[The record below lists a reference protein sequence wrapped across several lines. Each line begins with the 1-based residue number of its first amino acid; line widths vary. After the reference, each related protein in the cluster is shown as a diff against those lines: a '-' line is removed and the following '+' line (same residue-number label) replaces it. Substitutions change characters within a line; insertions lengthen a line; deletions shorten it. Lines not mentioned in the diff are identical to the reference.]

1 MDKEINH
8 NYICPKK
15 SDVSINKILAYIF
28 ICIDLIFLCIPFAL
42 ESSYIDENLLP
53 YIPDLANE
61 HLTTTNNTS
70 NVQNNF
76 QNINRSNFHK
86 EPTETI
92 IVGNIKNEK
101 INISNDNIKRYSL
114 NINNQISN
122 LNNSKEINNNNNKI
136 ENNES
141 KSNIQLIYNKNI
153 DIFKAINFSIFKN
166 GKK

>member
-1 MDKEINH
+1 M
-8 NYICPKK
+8 
-15 SDVSINKILAYIF
+15 
-28 ICIDLIFLCIPFAL
+28 
-42 ESSYIDENLLP
+42 
-53 YIPDLANE
+53 
-61 HLTTTNNTS
+61 
-70 NVQNNF
+70 QNNF
-76 QNINRSNFHK
+76 QNINRSNFHR

-101 INISNDNIKRYSL
+101 NNISNDNIKRYSL

-122 LNNSKEINNNNNKI
+122 LNNSKETNINNNKI

-153 DIFKAINFSIFKN
+153 DVFKAINFTIFKN